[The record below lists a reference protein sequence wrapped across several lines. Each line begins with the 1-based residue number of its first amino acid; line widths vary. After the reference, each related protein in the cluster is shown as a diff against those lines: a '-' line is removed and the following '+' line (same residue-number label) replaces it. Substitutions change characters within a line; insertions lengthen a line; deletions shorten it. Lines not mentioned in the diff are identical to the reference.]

1 MEHQERTIQLLT
13 FPLQVFSGIQTATT
27 KKRRKKHFTIFDQ
40 SVLQPSIESHPH

>member
-27 KKRRKKHFTIFDQ
+27 KKRRKNILQ
-40 SVLQPSIESHPH
+40 SLTSQSCSHP